1 MIRTIIRAEG
11 AISQAGLE
19 SVLKQAQDIEILS
32 SFSGLDQWAHPFNTD
47 VADVWLV
54 EDRNFEMPFSV
65 PSESALIILTA
76 IHDRRMLRQ
85 GLALGIRGLLPLAA
99 MTAEIIAAVRATA
112 NGLLAIHADFHHE
125 LFSEELLF
133 LETESKPLEILTSR
147 ETEVL
152 SLLSLGMTNKAIAG
166 QLHLS
171 DHTIKFHVGSI
182 FEKLRVSS
190 RTEAVSVGIRQ
201 GLILL

>member
-1 MIRTIIRAEG
+1 MIRTIIMAEG

-19 SVLKQAQDIEILS
+19 SVLKQAQDVELLS
-32 SFSGLDQWAHPFNTD
+32 SVSDWSRWTHPID
-47 VADVWLV
+47 VEIADVWLV
-54 EDRNFEMPFSV
+54 EDRNFETLHLPISR
-65 PSESALIILTA
+65 SALVLLTA
-76 IHDRRMLRQ
+76 VHDRRMLRQ

-99 MTAEIIAAVRATA
+99 VAAEIIAAVRAVA
-112 NGLLAIHADFHHE
+112 NGLLAIHADFHHD

-133 LETESKPLEILTSR
+133 LDAESKQFEALTPR

-152 SLLSLGMTNKAIAG
+152 SLLSLGLTNKAIAG

-190 RTEAVSVGIRQ
+190 RTEAVSVGVRQ